1 MMGRSTKKSSC
12 KRLTERRKFICKK
25 LEKYVQDNNIKGM
38 SGKTNSDGEV
48 MYRDLEKGVYLF
60 VQTQKTQISNALK
73 LHYNTNKDR
82 TLVNSSSIS

>member
-1 MMGRSTKKSSC
+1 
-12 KRLTERRKFICKK
+12 
-25 LEKYVQDNNIKGM
+25 M

-73 LHYNTNKDR
+73 LHYNRDCEKKSVNKI
-82 TLVNSSSIS
+82 LL

>member
-1 MMGRSTKKSSC
+1 
-12 KRLTERRKFICKK
+12 
-25 LEKYVQDNNIKGM
+25 M

-73 LHYNTNKDR
+73 LHYNRERFKFC
-82 TLVNSSSIS
+82 VNRKN

>member
-1 MMGRSTKKSSC
+1 
-12 KRLTERRKFICKK
+12 
-25 LEKYVQDNNIKGM
+25 
-38 SGKTNSDGEV
+38 

-60 VQTQKTQISNALK
+60 VQTQKTQISNPLK